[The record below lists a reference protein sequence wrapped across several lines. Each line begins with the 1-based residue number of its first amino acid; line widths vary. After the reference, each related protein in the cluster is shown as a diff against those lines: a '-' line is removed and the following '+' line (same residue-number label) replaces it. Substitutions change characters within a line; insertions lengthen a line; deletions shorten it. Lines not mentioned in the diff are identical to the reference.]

1 MSGGYVY
8 ILASAPNGVLYVGV
22 TNDLVRRIYEHRNRL
37 VAVQNVDGRDKPG
50 HDGKQARARK
60 KKLQSAL
67 DFNSIQS
74 TRSSRRCRSCEIAIQ
89 HAAIDPGQLFQIGNW
104 RALVDLVHG
113 LANQTELDHRTIAG
127 DKPRI
132 GGAARGA
139 QFRPPAGDLLDRRD
153 REVGEGAGFCHK
165 HVGIGGLPHDP
176 RADPVAGGLR
186 QTPLDQCPQ
195 RILRV
200 VIVEADVEFRARLP
214 RDHIAGGVADID
226 RGEFEVR
233 RLELRAA
240 MIERL
245 VAERHDQ
252 RRYIRYRVRCALRIG
267 DVALGAI
274 DVKRARQRTAAA
286 NLDAIAERFDI
297 AGLAQHAVVEFLAA
311 RRDPLQQ
318 LDGAVDGEVFLVAGD
333 QKRDRTFAVFSGLA
347 AMGGEIVEH
356 GRDAAGD
363 AALHVDGAAAVE
375 KAILDFARERAM
387 APGAL
392 VARRHHVGMP
402 GEGDVRRIVADA
414 GIEVVDIGGAGF
426 AEGNAVH
433 LETGILQDTFEH
445 TKRAGINR
453 SYRGTA
459 EQIAGN
465 GESISHASA

>member
-74 TRSSRRCRSCEIAIQ
+74 TPSSRRCRSCEIAVQ
-89 HAAIDPGQLFQIGNW
+89 HAAIDLGQPFQVGNR
-104 RALVDLVHG
+104 RAFIDLVHG
-113 LANQTELDHRTIAG
+113 LADQTELDHRTIAC

-139 QFRPPAGDLLDRRD
+139 QFRPAAGDLLDRGD
-153 REVGEGAGFCHK
+153 REIGEGAGFGHE
-165 HVGIGGLPHDP
+165 HVGVGGFPDDS
-176 RADPVAGGLR
+176 RANPVAGGFGHAL
-186 QTPLDQCPQ
+186 LDQRSQ
-195 RILRV
+195 RVLCV
-200 VIVEADVEFRARLP
+200 VIVEADVEFGARLA

-318 LDGAVDGEVFLVAGD
+318 LDGAVDGEVFLVAGE
-333 QKRDRTFAVFSGLA
+333 QKRDRTLAVFSGLA

-375 KAILDFARERAM
+375 KAILDVARERAM
-387 APGAL
+387 APGVL
-392 VARRHHVGMP
+392 VARWHHVGMP
-402 GEGDVRRIVADA
+402 GEGEVRSTVADA

-426 AEGNAVH
+426 AEGNAMY
-433 LETGILQDTFEH
+433 LETGILQDAFEY
-445 TKRAGINR
+445 TKRAGIGR
-453 SYRGTA
+453 GYRGTA
-459 EQIAGN
+459 KQIAGN
-465 GESISHASA
+465 GESISHPTA